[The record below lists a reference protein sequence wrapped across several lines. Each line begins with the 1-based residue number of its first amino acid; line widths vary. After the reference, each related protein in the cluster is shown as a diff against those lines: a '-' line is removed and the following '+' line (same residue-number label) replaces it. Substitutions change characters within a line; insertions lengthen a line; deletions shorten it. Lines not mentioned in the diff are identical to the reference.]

1 MASLN
6 ADMPLLPSLLDRLI
20 DHDPDRVAD
29 DAQSNSKVIVAI
41 KNGVRR
47 DLENLLNTRLHHQDV
62 PPHLEQLEQSAVTYG
77 VPDFSMVPV
86 HSEAGLDFLKKS
98 LSDAIYRYE
107 PRMQQVRIELMK
119 GVDLTERTLYLQI
132 SAVLMVEPDAIPLV
146 FDTYVRPSDKSVD
159 LKDASYG

>member
-20 DHDPDRVAD
+20 DQDPDKPAD
-29 DAQSNSKVIVAI
+29 DTQSNSRVIAAI

-47 DLENLLNTRLHHQDV
+47 DLENLLNTRLHRQEV
-62 PPHLEQLEQSAVTYG
+62 PENLEELKQSVVTYG

-86 HSEAGLDFLKKS
+86 HSDAGLAFLKDA
-98 LSDAIYRYE
+98 LTDAIYRYE

-119 GVDLTERTLYLQI
+119 GVDLSERTLYLQI

-159 LKDASYG
+159 LQDADYG